1 MKGRGFEGANA
12 MKMPGIFSKDRFI
25 ANKYFH
31 LLVML
36 VMSLAVAPAIEEGI
50 NQPGIHL
57 ITFTLMVTI
66 ILCLRVA
73 VTNKKVFWL
82 CVSIEV
88 IESVVDR
95 IASNISNGQLERALS
110 NIDLLLSGC
119 FIAMTIVLLMGSMF
133 KREKV
138 NVDTILGGIC
148 VYLLIGVLWALM
160 YILLN
165 DLENG
170 VIVFKEGTSLFY
182 FSFSTLT
189 TLGYG
194 DIVPKGNFAMMLA
207 NFEAIAGQV
216 YLTIFVARLVG
227 LHIAEKAFEKRQAQ

>member
-1 MKGRGFEGANA
+1 MRGKGFEGSNA
-12 MKMPGIFSKDRFI
+12 MKVPRIFSKDRFI

-36 VMSLAVAPAIEEGI
+36 VISLAFAPAIEKGI
-50 NQPGIHL
+50 NKPGMHL
-57 ITFTLMVTI
+57 ITFALMLTI

-73 VTNKKVFWL
+73 VTNKKVFWA

-88 IESVVDR
+88 AEYVVGR
-95 IASNISNGQLERALS
+95 IASNISNVELGRILS
-110 NIDLLLSGC
+110 NINLLLTGC

-133 KREKV
+133 KRETV

-148 VYLLIGVLWALM
+148 VYLLIGILWALM
-160 YILLN
+160 YIFLN
-165 DLENG
+165 NLEMG
-170 VIVFKEGTSLFY
+170 IIVFKEGASLFY

-227 LHIAEKAFEKRQAQ
+227 LHIAEKTLQQRQAQ

>member
-57 ITFTLMVTI
+57 ITFALMVTI

-73 VTNKKVFWL
+73 VTNKKVFWA
-82 CVSIEV
+82 CVYIEITEYILGRV
-88 IESVVDR
+88 
-95 IASNISNGQLERALS
+95 ASNTSNVELGETLS
-110 NIDLLLSGC
+110 IINLLLTGC
-119 FIAMTIVLLMGSMF
+119 FVAMTIVLLMGSMF
-133 KREKV
+133 RREKV

-148 VYLLIGVLWALM
+148 VYLLIGILWALM

>member
-1 MKGRGFEGANA
+1 ML
-12 MKMPGIFSKDRFI
+12 GIFNKDRFI

-36 VMSLAVAPAIEEGI
+36 VISLAFAPEIEKGI
-50 NQPGIHL
+50 SKPGIHI

-73 VTNKKVFWL
+73 VTNKKLFWI

-88 IESVVDR
+88 VEYTVGRV
-95 IASNISNGQLERALS
+95 ASNISNAAIANPLS
-110 NIDLLLSGC
+110 NINLLMSCC
-119 FIAMTIVLLMGSMF
+119 FIGMTIVLLMGSMF
-133 KREKV
+133 KKEKV
-138 NVDTILGGIC
+138 DTDTILGGIC
-148 VYLLIGVLWALM
+148 VYLLIGVFWALV
-160 YILLN
+160 YICLN
-165 DLENG
+165 NLDNG
-170 VIVFKEGTSLFY
+170 IIKFDEGASLFY
-182 FSFSTLT
+182 FSYSTLT

-194 DIVPKGNFAMMLA
+194 DIVPKGNFGMMLA

-227 LHIAEKAFEKRQAQ
+227 LHIAEKTYALRKEGSGQKAENQQG

>member
-1 MKGRGFEGANA
+1 MRTLRL
-12 MKMPGIFSKDRFI
+12 FSKDRFI

-36 VMSLAVAPAIEEGI
+36 VVSLAFAPVIEKGI
-50 NQPGIHL
+50 SKPGIHI
-57 ITFTLMVTI
+57 ITFALMVTI

-73 VTNKKVFWL
+73 VTNKKLFWI
-82 CVSIEV
+82 CVSIEIV
-88 IESVVDR
+88 EYTVGR
-95 IASNISNGQLERALS
+95 IASNISDVEIAHMLS
-110 NIDLLLSGC
+110 NINLLISSA
-119 FIAMTIVLLMGSMF
+119 FIGMTIVLLMGSIF
-133 KREKV
+133 KQQKV
-138 NVDTILGGIC
+138 NADTIIGGIC

-160 YILLN
+160 FIFLDNL
-165 DLENG
+165 DSRIIE
-170 VIVFKEGTSLFY
+170 FEEGASLFY
-182 FSFSTLT
+182 FSYSTLT

-227 LHIAEKAFEKRQAQ
+227 LHIAVRTYEMRKEAEKLQ

>member
-1 MKGRGFEGANA
+1 MRVPK
-12 MKMPGIFSKDRFI
+12 IFSKDRFI

-36 VMSLAVAPAIEEGI
+36 VISLAFAPEIEMGI
-50 NQPGIHL
+50 NKPGVHL
-57 ITFTLMVTI
+57 ITFALMVTI

-73 VTNKKVFWL
+73 VTNKKVFWV
-82 CVSIEV
+82 CVSIEIV
-88 IESVVDR
+88 EYIVGRV
-95 IASNISNGQLERALS
+95 ASNISNIQHAKVLS
-110 NIDLLLSGC
+110 SINILMTGC
-119 FIAMTIVLLMGSMF
+119 FIGMTIVLLMGSIF
-133 KREKV
+133 KKEKV
-138 NVDTILGGIC
+138 NADTILGGIC
-148 VYLLIGVLWALM
+148 VYLLIGILWALM
-160 YILLN
+160 YIFLN
-165 DLENG
+165 ELESG
-170 VIVFKEGTSLFY
+170 IIVFKEGASLFY

-227 LHIAEKAFEKRQAQ
+227 LYIAEKTLAKKRAE